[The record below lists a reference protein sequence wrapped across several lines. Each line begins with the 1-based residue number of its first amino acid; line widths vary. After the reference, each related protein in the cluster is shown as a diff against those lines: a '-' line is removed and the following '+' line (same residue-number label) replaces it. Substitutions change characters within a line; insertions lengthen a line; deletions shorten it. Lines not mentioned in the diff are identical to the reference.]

1 MSFVVAAV
9 QISLAIYRR
18 FCPTYPT
25 YKVGIGAHAGG
36 ILAGMH
42 SWESALW
49 AKSIDVQQHLHTTAL
64 SLSLTHTTHVHTY
77 IRYST
82 HVNYLSFQDSC
93 WAELFSQTVGG
104 TRGQRIPGGWICLF

>member
-49 AKSIDVQQHLHTTAL
+49 AKSIDFQQLLHTTAL
-64 SLSLTHTTHVHTY
+64 SLSHSHTLHTY
-77 IRYST
+77 ILT
-82 HVNYLSFQDSC
+82 
-93 WAELFSQTVGG
+93 
-104 TRGQRIPGGWICLF
+104 